1 MELPA
6 SVIKA
11 GALLIENG
19 TLLPK
24 LLRLDSNAYAS
35 DWRTVNVRAVFEK
48 DIQLA
53 DWTFF
58 FMAGSFQ
65 ATAFGFDKEKSV
77 HTAVERLIVGARLQQ
92 CNCLEITE
100 VAMKSFLGLPYAC
113 VSAHSRHVQASSV
126 FSN

>member
-1 MELPA
+1 MELPT

-19 TLLPK
+19 TVLPK
-24 LLRLDSNAYAS
+24 LLSLDTEAYAN
-35 DWRTVNVRAVFEK
+35 DWRTVNVPATFEK

-58 FMAGSFQ
+58 FLAGSFE
-65 ATAFGFDKEKSV
+65 ATAFGFDTEKSL
-77 HTAVERLIVGARLQQ
+77 HTAVERLITGAKSRH

-100 VAMKSFLGLPYAC
+100 VTMKSFLGLPYAC

-126 FSN
+126 FSG

>member
-1 MELPA
+1 MELPT

-24 LLRLDSNAYAS
+24 LLRLDSEAYTN
-35 DWRTVNVRAVFEK
+35 DWRTVNVRTVFEK

-58 FMAGSFQ
+58 FMAGSFE
-65 ATAFGFDKEKSV
+65 ATAFGFDQAKSV
-77 HTAVERLIVGARLQQ
+77 HTAVERLITSAKSRQ
-92 CNCLEITE
+92 CNCLEITA
-100 VAMKSFLGLPYAC
+100 VTMKSFLGLPYAS

-126 FSN
+126 FSG